1 VHKQEISIQ
10 ICVIPVNNCLERV
23 FVEKVQQRRILQIG
37 NLLIPFISGVGVFI
51 SSLGEGDFTDVFTTD
66 EFPKLFSP
74 APITFAIWGPIF
86 FFLALFYIYQ
96 SRGIFDK
103 EERPDLD
110 FVLEVNVFFILS
122 TIATTA
128 WYVLWAGGFVW
139 PAAISMALYLVTI
152 LGAYLGL
159 KINKKERSLKEH
171 VYITVGWS
179 MYAGWITAATFVNVT
194 TAVVSSGFDPAPL
207 GEANWTIIVL
217 LIALVIYLMV
227 LVTRNDFIFASVG
240 LWAIIGIIIERTNP
254 AFPPQPEIVLVSI
267 LGAIIL
273 SVAMLLWAIIQS
285 RRGNITIF
293 SKFKS

>member
-1 VHKQEISIQ
+1 M
-10 ICVIPVNNCLERV
+10 
-23 FVEKVQQRRILQIG
+23 EKVQQRRILQIG
-37 NLLIPFISGVGVFI
+37 NLLIPFISVVGIFI
-51 SSLGEGDFTDVFTTD
+51 SSLGGGDFTDVFTTD
-66 EFPKLFSP
+66 EFPKLFST

-103 EERPDLD
+103 EDRPDLE
-110 FVLEVNVFFILS
+110 FIFEVNVFFILS

-128 WYVLWAGGFVW
+128 WYVLWAWGFVW

-171 VYITVGWS
+171 AYITVGWS

-227 LVTRNDFIFASVG
+227 LITRNDFIFASVG
-240 LWAIIGIIIERTNP
+240 LWAVIGIIIERTSP
-254 AFPPQPEIVLVSI
+254 AFTPQPEIVLISI
-267 LGAIIL
+267 VGAVIL
-273 SVAMLLWAIIQS
+273 SMAMLLWAIIQS

-293 SKFKS
+293 SRFQS